1 MSDRASSQKA
11 FNTLLSE
18 YRTNVLPLI
27 IDNWESL
34 EESEQASMSQMFHY
48 FCGMHL
54 LVNMAENVTEALK
67 LFESANDTG
76 DNQESSTVRLVRTAC
91 KAFQRRACEKS
102 GCPLQF
108 TSYLKQQGF
117 DSNPLINFRGNRYNV
132 LFANGGRVFQLINFL
147 KKVWGTPNRLLQAVL
162 NDAD

>member
-34 EESEQASMSQMFHY
+34 EKNEQTSMSQMFHY
-48 FCGMHL
+48 FCAMHL

-67 LFESANDTG
+67 LFENANGTSDS
-76 DNQESSTVRLVRTAC
+76 ESGTVRLVRTAC
-91 KAFQRRACEKS
+91 KAFQMRACEKS

-108 TSYLKQQGF
+108 TSYLKV
-117 DSNPLINFRGNRYNV
+117 LI
-132 LFANGGRVFQLINFL
+132 L
-147 KKVWGTPNRLLQAVL
+147 TH
-162 NDAD
+162 

>member
-18 YRTNVLPLI
+18 YRTNVLSLI

-67 LFESANDTG
+67 LFESANGTG
-76 DNQESSTVRLVRTAC
+76 DNQESSTVRLV
-91 KAFQRRACEKS
+91 QRFK
-102 GCPLQF
+102 
-108 TSYLKQQGF
+108 
-117 DSNPLINFRGNRYNV
+117 
-132 LFANGGRVFQLINFL
+132 GRHMKN
-147 KKVWGTPNRLLQAVL
+147 QAVHYNL
-162 NDAD
+162 HHT